1 MYSREWPSYKHTLM
15 LISEFVCD
23 RPLAIQRAVKV
34 QEMRDRDMKE
44 ENRGRESANIKGKR
58 MYKCLLQQLQG
69 TVGLPH

>member
-44 ENRGRESANIKGKR
+44 ENRGRESAN